1 MRSNLFWLNDQQWQ
15 KMEPFLPTDVRGVAR
30 VDDRRVISGIL
41 HVMKSGCRWCDC
53 PPEYGPPTTIYN
65 RFVRWA
71 ERGVWDKLFRGL
83 AGRGR
88 SAETQMIDSTHIKAH
103 RSASGGRGGEQKQ
116 AVGRSRGGRN
126 TKIHAIADAKG
137 RLLSILLT
145 GGETH
150 DRPVAERLIRR
161 NDAAEELLGDKAY
174 DSAEL
179 REWLEDR
186 GTQAVIPNRSNR
198 NHPFSFNKKSYKE
211 RYRIENAFCRLKDFR
226 RIATRYDKLARNFL
240 AAICL
245 AAALVWWTL

>member
-1 MRSNLFWLNDQQWQ
+1 MRRNLFWLSDEQWCRI
-15 KMEPFLPTDVRGVAR
+15 EPHLPRDGRGKER

-71 ERGVWDKLFRGL
+71 ERGLGDQLFRGL

-161 NDAAEELLGDKAY
+161 NAAAEEFLGAKAY
-174 DSAEL
+174 AGAEWGEG
-179 REWLEDR
+179 REA
-186 GTQAVIPNRSNR
+186 GA
-198 NHPFSFNKKSYKE
+198 HK
-211 RYRIENAFCRLKDFR
+211 AC
-226 RIATRYDKLARNFL
+226 
-240 AAICL
+240 
-245 AAALVWWTL
+245 